1 MATKSRKSSGDLLT
15 YDYSRSFVQWWMDT
29 LNHSPRC
36 AIHASCRLR
45 DAKGKTREFFLT
57 HPCMGEKMYADKDVI
72 HLPTADF
79 HIIFA
84 PKEEF
89 LIVKIMADDP
99 PFLRLAHR
107 VGEKVATHDGRG
119 TTLTRM
125 ELTMRHFPLVR
136 ELRSDREVYD
146 AMVANLPI
154 LGRIQFPSPDGK
166 TEVICEFPVTV
177 MNAMHDEGHRWQVD
191 TGPILIPDF
200 SIKSELAVARFRQA
214 FVVYNSWD
222 WVEFAARIPVKDPST
237 KAGLTCMHYASPT
250 RLAAKNRLFCADI

>member
-1 MATKSRKSSGDLLT
+1 MPTTFPNSLLT

-29 LNHSPRC
+29 LDHSPRC

-45 DAKGKTREFFLT
+45 DKKGTTREFFLT

-79 HIIFA
+79 HMIFA
-84 PKEEF
+84 PGEEF
-89 LIVKIMADDP
+89 LIVKIMAESP
-99 PFLRLAHR
+99 AFLRLAHR

-119 TTLTRM
+119 TTITRF
-125 ELTMRHFPLVR
+125 ELAMRHFKPVR
-136 ELRSDREVYD
+136 ELKSDREVYD
-146 AMVANLPI
+146 AMVANKPI
-154 LGRIQFPSPDGK
+154 LGRMQFPGEDGK
-166 TEVICEFPVTV
+166 TEVICEYPVTV

-200 SIKSELAVARFRQA
+200 SIKSDLTVGLLRQA

-222 WVEFAARIPVKDPST
+222 WAEVAMHLPVKLSQNGET
-237 KAGLTCMHYASPT
+237 AMHYASPK
-250 RLAAKNRLFCADI
+250 RVSVKNQLFCADV